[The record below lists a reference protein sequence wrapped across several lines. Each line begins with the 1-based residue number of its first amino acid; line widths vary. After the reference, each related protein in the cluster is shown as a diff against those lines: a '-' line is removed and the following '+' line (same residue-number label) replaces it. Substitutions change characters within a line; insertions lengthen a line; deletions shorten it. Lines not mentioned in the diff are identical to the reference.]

1 MLACSVFSLAQ
12 EHTLARFKQRVMSS
26 VWICRI
32 CGTWAS
38 SSWQNWLEMSG
49 NVGLVLQELRYG
61 DGQHLEVTG
70 ALGGGRQHPERERRK
85 GEFQSLR

>member
-1 MLACSVFSLAQ
+1 MACSVFSLAQ

-26 VWICRI
+26 VWIRRI

-49 NVGLVLQELRYG
+49 NVGLELQELRYG
-61 DGQHLEVTG
+61 DGQHLEVTSP
-70 ALGGGRQHPERERRK
+70 GRREATPRE
-85 GEFQSLR
+85 GEKEGRVPKP